1 MAKTKNPKFF
11 RKNKGGKTTRILK
24 RGLTAKEKSE
34 VKEIAKK
41 TIVNVAEAK
50 YMNTQ
55 RIIADRPAPSIAGA
69 DVRVSVLAY
78 STSLSSDGGG
88 ISLTY
93 GKNDVGGDQPITEL
107 KMLRPFVG
115 VTGNNQTDN
124 YAVEGRECMPKS
136 ANVKW
141 RMSRDIGGVLD
152 YQSLPINN
160 IPDLTTS
167 LPIICRMIR
176 VNPKQSQTNV
186 LCNPKFDLFLDRF
199 NNAVGL
205 EIGSFEDTELL
216 SYRLNRRRYNV
227 VEDKFFR
234 IQNGLTL
241 TYQLDNNS
249 ASGNDFYMPQISNT
263 NGNCEKIYS
272 TNHQLTQKK
281 GGSVFY
287 DSPDANALE
296 APSSGHKRE
305 FILYHFCYAGAE
317 TYLSDSNTGPSY
329 PSDLL
334 LSATPTVKFT
344 DI

>member
-1 MAKTKNPKFF
+1 
-11 RKNKGGKTTRILK
+11 
-24 RGLTAKEKSE
+24 
-34 VKEIAKK
+34 
-41 TIVNVAEAK
+41 
-50 YMNTQ
+50 MNTQ
-55 RIIADRPAPSIAGA
+55 RITADRPNPSIAGIT
-69 DVRVSVLAY
+69 RISVLAY
-78 STSLSSDGGG
+78 STSLSSDGAG

-124 YAVEGRECMPKS
+124 YAIEGRECMPKS
-136 ANVKW
+136 ANVSW
-141 RMSRDIGGVLD
+141 RMSRDIGQVFERQED
-152 YQSLPINN
+152 VPTEN

-186 LCNPKFDLFLDRF
+186 LCDPKFDLFLDRF

-205 EIGSFEDTELL
+205 EVGVFEDQEML
-216 SYRLNRRRYNV
+216 SYRVNRRRYNV

-241 TYQLDNNS
+241 NYQL
-249 ASGNDFYMPQISNT
+249 AYKNDENLTDYYMPMITNT
-263 NGNCEKIYS
+263 NSNCEKIYT
-272 TNHQLTQKK
+272 TNHQLTAKK

-287 DSPDANALE
+287 NSPDANSLE

-317 TYLSDSNTGPSY
+317 TYLAGSNSSPTNPQ
-329 PSDLL
+329 DLL
-334 LSATPTVKFT
+334 LSATPTSKFT
-344 DI
+344 DV